1 MDRERCARIQMC
13 PLTPEPAKDIILPF
27 CPIYQCISLSVHYS
41 DSQNFMSVTTVAKQ
55 RICFALMKPLTPLAG
70 ANSQCAGANSKAA
83 RWVPS
88 PR

>member
-1 MDRERCARIQMC
+1 MDRERCARIQIC
-13 PLTPEPAKDIILPF
+13 HLTHEPAKDIILPF

-83 RWVPS
+83 RRVPS